1 MSHLPPVSSV
11 RRTSW
16 WWTAGLHRDFTG
28 IPAISSHKMSLLPP
42 EPRKPDRPPD
52 DLTVATLQAAD
63 EIISFADTFASP
75 KKLTKNDEL

>member
-1 MSHLPPVSSV
+1 MVKGSARIRIHPLQF
-11 RRTSW
+11 
-16 WWTAGLHRDFTG
+16 HERDFPGIYHIQGATG
-28 IPAISSHKMSLLPP
+28 SITHFQ
-42 EPRKPDRPPD
+42 PRKPDRPPD